1 MEIPMFCFLLIFYL
15 NSIGMGGMFSTRI
28 FYSRMLENVLEFFL
42 FTINTEAVVFTNQFI
57 FISSYVHILLEK

>member
-1 MEIPMFCFLLIFYL
+1 MEIPMFCFVLFFYL

-28 FYSRMLENVLEFFL
+28 FYTGMLENVLEFFL

-57 FISSYVHILLEK
+57 FISSSVHILLEK